1 MKGWS
6 SDNDTMNSPEYN
18 ESCQVMRNTKR
29 VYEDVHPVTQVQLN
43 KIITAIA
50 QDLSSIDFKDPSSH
64 KRVISELRSITHT
77 PSTRDALV
85 QSLIP
90 FPIADR

>member
-1 MKGWS
+1 MKGYS

-29 VYEDVHPVTQVQLN
+29 VYEEVHPDTKIQLK

-50 QDLSSIDFKDPSSH
+50 QDLSSIDFKDASSH
-64 KRVISELRSITHT
+64 YRVMSELR
-77 PSTRDALV
+77 
-85 QSLIP
+85 
-90 FPIADR
+90 